1 MILRLEKRWNDVK
14 HYKFTIKAAM
24 TTLFFMGVCV
34 LLWRMMSAD
43 ELPNKAEL
51 GIFIGAIGTGLGMAI
66 KALFD
71 DVDKKGDE
79 Q

>member
-1 MILRLEKRWNDVK
+1 MK
-14 HYKFTIKAAM
+14 HYKFTIKASM
-24 TTLFFMGVCV
+24 TTLFFLAVCV

-71 DVDKKGDE
+71 DFDRRDDDKKGDDDA
-79 Q
+79 